1 MIPIYELTLV
11 ASEDEVADSVPE
23 VTEVQV
29 NPDDSTPLQIL
40 ARKVS
45 DIDGAE
51 ASYIWLTMEQAI
63 LIRDFLIF
71 ALPK

>member
-11 ASEDEVADSVPE
+11 ASGDEVADSVPE
-23 VTEVQV
+23 VTEIQV
-29 NPDDSTPLQIL
+29 NSDDSTPLQIL